1 MKKLS
6 LLTLVFAT
14 GMSVYAQDQGM
25 GMTTS
30 PTLRTPMSTAARFG
44 VKGGVNLAT
53 LNFNHYPAADNIN
66 TNNKTS
72 FHVGFLAN
80 VPLGGMMRF
89 QPELLYSGHGSKISQ
104 NVTTGA
110 STTNQSYEQDL
121 NYIAVPMMF
130 QYQSLGGFVIEA
142 GPQVSYLVQAK
153 QDGPGNMETENEG
166 GYDRFDIAG
175 AAGIGYLSRVGLGI
189 NARYNFGLAN
199 IIDDGGSKDGP
210 EQKNRVI
217 SIGLSYHFGANK

>member
-6 LLTLVFAT
+6 LLTLVVAA

-25 GMTTS
+25 GMTSS
-30 PTLRTPMSTAARFG
+30 PTLRTPMSTASRFG
-44 VKGGVNLAT
+44 IKGGVNLAT
-53 LNFNHYPAADNIN
+53 LNFNNYPSTQEFN

-72 FHVGFLAN
+72 FHVGVFAN

-89 QPELLYSGHGSKISQ
+89 QPELLYAGHGSKIDEKFVGGS
-104 NVTTGA
+104 G
-110 STTNQSYEQDL
+110 SYEQDL
-121 NYIAVPMMF
+121 NYIAVPLMF
-130 QYQSLGGFVIEA
+130 QYQSLGGFIVEA

-153 QDGPGNMETENEG
+153 QDGPGDLEVENEG

-175 AAGIGYLSRVGLGI
+175 SAGIGYLSRVGLGI

-199 IIDDGGSKDGP
+199 ILDEGQSKDGP